1 MKKHMVLTVVL
12 AVLCSM
18 FACVPASAESGVV
31 GHIYSTD
38 ILTYVNGQPIDGY
51 NIGGRTVVIAEDLD
65 GYGFN
70 HEYNDET
77 RTLKV
82 KSYFNGCHNEFAEIP
97 RGKTGKV
104 LGNVYATDIKV
115 YFNEKEITGYNIGG
129 RTAICIEDMGEVS
142 GSVNEAYGYS
152 DYLGKYTWNPE
163 EKTISFESFRQNEEE
178 ILKISRVY
186 HRFRD
191 NVIYTF
197 PDDYYAYSEIS
208 GINTDEWQGTGTYTY
223 TEGFEKN
230 VLSPVYLETNGELT
244 EIGIAVADPNIE
256 GYDHAR
262 IYISDVEKARALIKA
277 VKLPRKT
284 HDEALEYFT
293 TNFKLIEKIEND
305 SYTVLR
311 VEDEKEGILFV
322 YINKAGGFVVD
333 TFFASYGD
341 REIKMWFDD
350 SGINSSVNTVVHSV
364 SPFAGPHGAT
374 TMQYASDLEWYD
386 YE

>member
-1 MKKHMVLTVVL
+1 MKKYLGLMVLTVFLCGVL
-12 AVLCSM
+12 FCI
-18 FACVPASAESGVV
+18 PASADDIEGK
-31 GHIYSTD
+31 IYSTD
-38 ILTYVNGQPIDGY
+38 ILAYVNGQPIDSY

-70 HEYNDET
+70 HEYDDET

-97 RGKTGKV
+97 RSKTGRIV
-104 LGNVYATDIKV
+104 GSVYATDIKV
-115 YFNEKEITGYNIGG
+115 YFNEKEIKGYNIGG

-163 EKTISFESFRQNEEE
+163 DRTISFESFRQNQED

-197 PDDYYAYSEIS
+197 PDDYYAYSEIN
-208 GINTDEWQGTGTYTY
+208 GINNDDWQGTGTYTY
-223 TEGFEKN
+223 TDGFNKN

-244 EIGIAVADPNIE
+244 EIGIAVADPNNE
-256 GYDHAR
+256 YDHAQ
-262 IYISDVEKARALIKA
+262 IYINDIEKARALIKT
-277 VKLPRKT
+277 VKLPKKT

-293 TNFKLIEKIEND
+293 TKCTLIEKMEND
-305 SYTVLR
+305 GYTVLR
-311 VEDEKEGILFV
+311 VEDEKEGLLFV
-322 YINKAGGFVVD
+322 YINKSGGFVVD

-341 REIKMWFDD
+341 RTIKMWFDD

-374 TMQYASDLEWYD
+374 TMSYATDLEWYD